1 MGKGGREKRFTAG
14 EKYDIFEVKKEVGP
28 VKRGAKVL
36 TAILLTGALAL
47 CLLLLRMAN
56 EYRAEGP
63 ADLPFGLAAGGAA
76 LLLAG
81 VCSGTRLK
89 SFFRAGW
96 FRVDGL
102 GVFFTVVTG
111 ILLVWNPA
119 FLRPRGSEAALVLL
133 LVAFLYSLL
142 HCLKKT
148 PKRR

>member
-1 MGKGGREKRFTAG
+1 MKGW
-14 EKYDIFEVKKEVGP
+14 
-28 VKRGAKVL
+28 AKGL
-36 TAILLTGALAL
+36 TAILLTGALVL

-56 EYRAEGP
+56 EYRAEGHS
-63 ADLPFGLAAGGAA
+63 DLPFWLAAGGTA

-81 VCSGTRLK
+81 VCSGSRLK
-89 SFFRAGW
+89 SFFRTGW

-102 GVFFTVVTG
+102 GVFFTVLTG
-111 ILLVWNPA
+111 TLLIWNPA